1 MNGRTFLIV
10 ALSMGAAAGLAFA
23 DDDGPS
29 QSTRVLGVS
38 GPTAAEFMP
47 MTRSER
53 LRNYLAGIADGES
66 IFRAAFSAGIRQA
79 EDSPKEWRGGAEGF
93 GYRIGDAY
101 AQHVI
106 RRTLQYG
113 ASAALHEDNRY
124 FASGQTG
131 FMRRAKYAVAS
142 TFLARHDNGDRGI
155 SFSRLGAAAGS
166 SFISRI
172 WQPRSTTSAGD
183 GAVSFGIAMGS
194 DVGFNLFREFWPDMK
209 RHFQKR

>member
-1 MNGRTFLIV
+1 MNSRTLLIL
-10 ALSMGAAAGLAFA
+10 AMATASAGLALA
-23 DDDGPS
+23 DDDGPGPAS
-29 QSTRVLGVS
+29 KTVS
-38 GPTAAEFMP
+38 GSTPTAAEFSP

-66 IFRAAFSAGIRQA
+66 IFRAAASAGIRQA

-155 SFSRLGAAAGS
+155 SFSRLGAAAGA

-172 WQPRSTTSAGD
+172 WQPRSTNSAGD
-183 GAVSFGIAMGS
+183 GAVTFGFDMGT